1 MNDQAIPL
9 DDDQP
14 IEAGT
19 DHLIEID
26 ESAPASGETKIQTF
40 GSKTHHADK
49 WHRTP
54 NVTGTGAI
62 HCKVFHCKLREDAL
76 EYLEK
81 QVNQWLDEHPEY
93 EVKFVTTS
101 VGQLKTKTMTEDA
114 LFMTLWV

>member
-1 MNDQAIPL
+1 MNDEPIPM

-14 IEAGT
+14 IEIDA
-19 DHLIEID
+19 DHPIDID
-26 ESAPASGETKIQTF
+26 EDAPSSGAEIQTF
-40 GSKTHHADK
+40 GSKERHDTH

-62 HCKVFHCKLREDAL
+62 HCKIFHAKLREDAL
-76 EYLEK
+76 EYLEI

-93 EVKFVTTS
+93 EAKFVTTS

-114 LFMTLWV
+114 IFMTLWV

>member
-1 MNDQAIPL
+1 MTEQPIPF

-14 IEAGT
+14 IDIDA
-19 DHLIEID
+19 DAPIELD
-26 ESAPASGETKIQTF
+26 EQAPASSSKIQMF
-40 GSKTHHADK
+40 GAKARHADQWK
-49 WHRTP
+49 RSP

-76 EYLEK
+76 EYLER
-81 QVNQWLDEHPEY
+81 QVNHWLDEHPEY